1 MTWKHP
7 EEQKSL
13 IHGQVFSPIC
23 WHSHRNQGC
32 PTILQPLHWLL
43 RRNRWPLSGQSLID
57 FMNNLTPT
65 IKFTFEHST
74 QERSFLDMKIHIG
87 ADHKLSATLYRSF
100 YTSTYHSL
108 KCKEKKKIFTTIP
121 TIEPS
126 HYRWHPTT
134 KRTGFSH
141 SISPCQKI
149 LFRNHHSKYFQNPP
163 PLPWHPSPQN
173 PQGIKFQ
180 NSPPNCDATL
190 TRRKKLLQVSTRLL
204 AYIIENDTT
213 AQHLTQPPHPYL
225 PQNRIPQG
233 HLSTFLP
240 SQTNISTFCS
250 PWILS
255 VIATDTLA
263 INMQAYASQLH
274 LPTGTDLLIKVT

>member
-1 MTWKHP
+1 MTSFWPVLDRFHEQPHTHNQIHFWTLHP
-7 EEQKSL
+7 REVLPRHEDPHRSRPQTLSNPVQIILHFHISL
-13 IHGQVFSPIC
+13 
-23 WHSHRNQGC
+23 
-32 PTILQPLHWLL
+32 
-43 RRNRWPLSGQSLID
+43 
-57 FMNNLTPT
+57 
-65 IKFTFEHST
+65 T
-74 QERSFLDMKIHIG
+74 QMQR
-87 ADHKLSATLYRSF
+87 
-100 YTSTYHSL
+100 
-108 KCKEKKKIFTTIP
+108 KKKFFITIP

-134 KRTGFSH
+134 KRTGFSR